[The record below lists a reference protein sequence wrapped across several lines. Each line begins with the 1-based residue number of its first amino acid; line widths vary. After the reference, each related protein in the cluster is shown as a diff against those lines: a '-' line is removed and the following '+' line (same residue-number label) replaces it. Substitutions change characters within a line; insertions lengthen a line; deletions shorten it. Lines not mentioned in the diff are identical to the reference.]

1 MSFVSLQFP
10 FFFAACL
17 LGLFVLPRRARIG
30 WLLLSSC
37 VFYMAFIP
45 SYIFILFFLV
55 GVDYAAGILIEP
67 AVGRRRKALLW
78 LSLLANL
85 GILSTFKYTNF
96 ALQNLDVVARH
107 LGMGVVA
114 WRFPLVLPIGLS
126 FHTFQSMAYTIEV
139 YFGRRTAERNLP
151 RYALYVLFWP
161 QMVAGPIERPQGLL
175 AQIGENRT
183 CTWPRAISGLELM
196 AWGFFKKLVI
206 ADRIAVAVDAAY
218 ADPFH
223 RSGWQ
228 LALGSFLFAF
238 QIYGDFSGYTDIA
251 RGAARVMG
259 YDLCLNF
266 DQPYISRSP
275 GEFWRRWHI
284 SLSTWFRDYV
294 YIPIGGNRR
303 GTTRL
308 VVGLGAAFLLS
319 GLWHGAAWTF
329 VIWGALHGAYVIVQ
343 KLAEPSFQRRSW
355 WKNWTASR
363 AGGIAAVVVTFLLV
377 DFAWIFFR
385 SPDLAVAVHACAAYV
400 APGSWVSLGDALRD
414 ADLRMALLLVALL
427 ETLQWAHRHGATSWL
442 SEKPFWLRWIGI
454 WALLLSIVLLG
465 KFGHEQFL
473 YFQF

>member
-1 MSFVSLQFP
+1 MSFASLQFP

-17 LGLFVLPRRARIG
+17 LGWFLFPRRARIG

-45 SYIFILFFLV
+45 SYILILFFLV
-55 GVDYAAGILIEP
+55 GVDYTAGILIEP
-67 AVGRRRKALLW
+67 AMGHRRKVLLW
-78 LSLLANL
+78 LSLIANL
-85 GILSTFKYTNF
+85 GILATFKYTNF
-96 ALQNLDVVARH
+96 ALQNLDSVARH
-107 LGMGVVA
+107 FGMGALA

-139 YFGRRTAERNLP
+139 YFGRKAAERNLP

-175 AQIGENRT
+175 TQLEQNRDS
-183 CTWPRAISGLELM
+183 TWQGAVSGLELM

-206 ADRIAVAVDAAY
+206 ADRIAVAVDSAY
-218 ADPFH
+218 ANPF
-223 RSGWQ
+223 RSPGWQ
-228 LALGSFLFAF
+228 LALGSVLFAF

-251 RGAARVMG
+251 RGAARIMG
-259 YDLCLNF
+259 LDLCRNF
-266 DQPYISRSP
+266 DHPYTSRSP

-284 SLSTWFRDYV
+284 SLSSWFRDYV
-294 YIPIGGNRR
+294 YIPIGGSRR

-308 VVGLGAAFLLS
+308 VVGLAAAFLLS

-329 VIWGALHGAYVIVQ
+329 VVWGALHGFYVVVQ
-343 KLAEPSFQRRSW
+343 RLVEPKLDEQRW
-355 WKNWTASR
+355 WTRWTASLPGR
-363 AGGIAAVVVTFLLV
+363 IAAVAVTFLLV

-385 SPDLAVAVHACAAYV
+385 SPDLGVAAHACAAFV
-400 APGSWVSLGDALRD
+400 APGTWTSLGEALRD
-414 ADLRMALLLVALL
+414 ADLRLALLLVAVL
-427 ETLQWAHRHGATSWL
+427 EGLQLAHRRGATAWL
-442 SEKPFWLRWIGI
+442 SEKPFWLRWIAI
-454 WALLLSIVLLG
+454 WVLLLSIVVLG

>member
-1 MSFVSLQFP
+1 
-10 FFFAACL
+10 
-17 LGLFVLPRRARIG
+17 
-30 WLLLSSC
+30 
-37 VFYMAFIP
+37 
-45 SYIFILFFLV
+45 
-55 GVDYAAGILIEP
+55 
-67 AVGRRRKALLW
+67 
-78 LSLLANL
+78 
-85 GILSTFKYTNF
+85 
-96 ALQNLDVVARH
+96 
-107 LGMGVVA
+107 
-114 WRFPLVLPIGLS
+114 
-126 FHTFQSMAYTIEV
+126 
-139 YFGRRTAERNLP
+139 
-151 RYALYVLFWP
+151 
-161 QMVAGPIERPQGLL
+161 MVAGPIERPQGLL
-175 AQIGENRT
+175 AQIGENRSGS
-183 CTWPRAISGLELM
+183 WPRMISGLELM

-218 ADPFH
+218 ANPFH

-259 YDLCLNF
+259 FDLCRNF

-308 VVGLGAAFLLS
+308 VAGLAAAFLLS

-329 VIWGALHGAYVIVQ
+329 VIWGALHGVYVIVQ
-343 KLAEPSFQRRSW
+343 KLAEPAFERQSW
-355 WKNWTASR
+355 WKKWTASR
-363 AGGIAAVVVTFLLV
+363 AGGIAAVVFTFLLV

-385 SPDLAVAVHACAAYV
+385 APDLAVALHACDAYI
-400 APGSWVSLGDALRD
+400 APGSWVSLGEVLRD
-414 ADLRMALLLVALL
+414 ADLRLALVLVAVL
-427 ETLQWAHRHGATSWL
+427 ESLQLAHRHGATAWL
-442 SEKPFWLRWIGI
+442 SEKPFWLRWIAI
-454 WALLLSIVLLG
+454 WTLLLSIVLLG

>member
-1 MSFVSLQFP
+1 MSFASLQFP

-17 LGLFVLPRRARIG
+17 LGLFLLPRRARIG

-45 SYIFILFFLV
+45 SYIFILLFLV
-55 GVDYAAGILIEP
+55 SVDYAAGILIEP

-78 LSLLANL
+78 LSLVANL

-96 ALQNLDVVARH
+96 ALQNLDILARH
-107 LGMGVVA
+107 FGMGAVA

-139 YFGRRTAERNLP
+139 YLRRRSAERNLP

-183 CTWPRAISGLELM
+183 CTWPKAISGLELM

-218 ADPFH
+218 ADPFRH
-223 RSGWQ
+223 SGWQ

-259 YDLCLNF
+259 YDLCRNF
-266 DQPYISRSP
+266 DHPYISRSP

-294 YIPIGGNRR
+294 YIPIGGSRR
-303 GTTRL
+303 GRTRL
-308 VVGLGAAFLLS
+308 IVGLIATFLLS

-343 KLAEPSFQRRSW
+343 KLAEPALGRQAW
-355 WKNWTASR
+355 WTRWTESR
-363 AGGIAAVVVTFLLV
+363 MGKFAAVVLTFLLV

-385 SPDLAVAVHACAAYV
+385 SPDLAVAIHACAAYV
-400 APGSWVSLGDALRD
+400 SPGPWSSLGDVLRD
-414 ADLRMALLLVALL
+414 ADVRMALLLVALL
-427 ETLQWAHRHGATSWL
+427 EALQLAHRRGATAWL
-442 SEKPFWLRWIGI
+442 SENPFWLRWIAI
-454 WALLLSIVLLG
+454 WTLLLTIVLLG

>member
-1 MSFVSLQFP
+1 MSFASLQFP

-17 LGLFVLPRRARIG
+17 LGWFVLPRKARIG

-37 VFYMAFIP
+37 AFYMAFIP

-55 GVDYAAGILIEP
+55 GVDYAAGIFIEP
-67 AVGRRRKALLW
+67 AVGRRRKLLLW
-78 LSLLANL
+78 ISIAANL
-85 GILSTFKYTNF
+85 GILATFKYTNF

-107 LGMGVVA
+107 FGMGVVA

-139 YFGRRTAERNLP
+139 YFGRRAAERNLP

-175 AQIGENRT
+175 AQIGENRGSS
-183 CTWPRAISGLELM
+183 WPRAISGLELM

-206 ADRIAVAVDAAY
+206 ADRIAVSVDTAF

-259 YDLCLNF
+259 FDLCRNF
-266 DQPYISRSP
+266 DHPYTSRSP
-275 GEFWRRWHI
+275 GEFWRRWHM

-308 VVGLGAAFLLS
+308 VVGLAAAFLLS

-343 KLAEPSFQRRSW
+343 KLAEPALERKPW
-355 WKNWTASR
+355 WKKWTSSR
-363 AGGIAAVVVTFLLV
+363 VGAIAAVVVTFLLV

-385 SPDLAVAVHACAAYV
+385 SPDLAVALHACAAFI

-414 ADLRMALLLVALL
+414 ADLRLALLLVAVL
-427 ETLQWAHRHGATSWL
+427 ESLQWAHRRGATAWF
-442 SEKPFWLRWIGI
+442 SEKPFWVRWIGI

>member
-1 MSFVSLQFP
+1 MSFASLQFP

-67 AVGRRRKALLW
+67 AVGRRRKLLLW
-78 LSLLANL
+78 LSIAANL
-85 GILSTFKYTNF
+85 GILATFKYTNF
-96 ALQNLDVVARH
+96 ALQNLDILARH
-107 LGMGVVA
+107 FGMGVVA

-175 AQIGENRT
+175 AQIGQNPGSS
-183 CTWPRAISGLELM
+183 WPRAISGLEFM

-206 ADRIAVAVDAAY
+206 ADRIAVAVDAAF

-223 RSGWQ
+223 RSGWR

-259 YDLCLNF
+259 FDLCRNF
-266 DQPYISRSP
+266 DHPYTSRSP

-308 VVGLGAAFLLS
+308 VLGLAAAFLLS

-329 VIWGALHGAYVIVQ
+329 VIWGALHGIYVIAQ
-343 KLAEPSFQRRSW
+343 KLAEPAFGRLPW
-355 WKNWTASR
+355 WKTWTSSR
-363 AGGIAAVVVTFLLV
+363 AGGIAAVAFTFLLV

-385 SPDLAVAVHACAAYV
+385 SPDLAVAMHVCAAYI
-400 APGSWVSLGDALRD
+400 APGSWASLGESLRD
-414 ADLRMALLLVALL
+414 PDVRLALLLVAVL
-427 ETLQWAHRHGATSWL
+427 EALQLAHRRGATAWL
-442 SEKPFWLRWIGI
+442 SGKPFWLRWIAT

>member
-1 MSFVSLQFP
+1 MSFASLQFP

-17 LGLFVLPRRARIG
+17 LGWFLFPRRARLG

-45 SYIFILFFLV
+45 SYILILFFLV

-67 AVGRRRKALLW
+67 AQGRRRKVLLW
-78 LSLLANL
+78 LSIAANL
-85 GILSTFKYTNF
+85 GILAAFKYTNF
-96 ALQNLDVVARH
+96 ALQNLDAIAH
-107 LGMGVVA
+107 HFGMGAVV

-139 YFGRRTAERNLP
+139 YFGRKAAERNLP

-175 AQIGENRT
+175 AQLEQNRGS
-183 CTWPRAISGLELM
+183 TWGGAVSGLELM
-196 AWGFFKKLVI
+196 AWGFFKKLVV
-206 ADRIAVAVDAAY
+206 ADRIAVAVDSAY
-218 ADPFH
+218 AAPFH
-223 RSGWQ
+223 ASGWQ

-259 YDLCLNF
+259 LELCLNF
-266 DQPYISRSP
+266 DHPYTSRSP

-284 SLSTWFRDYV
+284 SLSSWFRDYV
-294 YIPIGGNRR
+294 YIPIGGSRR

-308 VVGLGAAFLLS
+308 VVGLAAAFLLS

-329 VIWGALHGAYVIVQ
+329 VAWGALHGLYVIVQ
-343 KLAEPSFQRRSW
+343 RLAGRALDKQAW
-355 WKNWTASR
+355 WIRWTASR
-363 AGGIAAVVVTFLLV
+363 PGRIAAVVVTFLLV

-385 SPDLAVAVHACAAYV
+385 SPDLRIAFHACAAYL
-400 APGSWVSLGDALRD
+400 APGSWASLGEALRD
-414 ADLRMALLLVALL
+414 ADLRLALVLVAIL
-427 ETLQWAHRHGATSWL
+427 ETLQFAHRRGATAWL
-442 SEKPFWLRWIGI
+442 SGKPFWLRWIAI
-454 WALLLSIVLLG
+454 WILLLSIVALG